1 VKPRSADA
9 MTPRR
14 AERARDERHFSR
26 TLPRALGKALSRA
39 LGKALSKAFGK
50 ATRRTNQLR
59 RGAVLVLLAAAVTA
73 CRQDMHDQPKYRP
86 LRGSDI
92 FADKRSAR
100 PFVPGTVARGT
111 LREDTVLYTGKIGND
126 FVTEIPVAV
135 TAELLARGQTQ
146 FQVFCSPCH
155 GRTGRGDGMIVQRGF
170 KKPSSYHVDRLRQMP
185 IGYFYDVIT
194 NGFAAM
200 SDYSAQVPPPDR
212 WAIAAYV
219 RTLQYSQ
226 YAPAADVPADKRPEL
241 DASLAAAPAPE
252 HHR

>member
-1 VKPRSADA
+1 MTPRRADA

-14 AERARDERHFSR
+14 AGQARDERHISR
-26 TLPRALGKALSRA
+26 
-39 LGKALSKAFGK
+39 ALSKAFGE
-50 ATRRTNQLR
+50 ASRRTNQLR

-86 LRGSDI
+86 LRGSEI

-111 LREDTVLYTGKIGND
+111 LREDTVLYTGKIGNE
-126 FVTEIPVAV
+126 FVTEIPVKV
-135 TAELLARGQTQ
+135 TADVLARGQTQ

-170 KKPSSYHVDRLRQMP
+170 KKPSSYHVDRLRQAP
-185 IGYFYDVIT
+185 IGYFYDVMT

-200 SDYSAQVPPPDR
+200 SDYSAQVPPADR
-212 WAIAAYV
+212 WAIAAYI

-226 YAPAADVPADKRPEL
+226 YAPGADVPADKHGEL
-241 DASLAAAPAPE
+241 DQSLATTPAPE

>member
-1 VKPRSADA
+1 

-14 AERARDERHFSR
+14 ADDMTPRRAGQARDERHI
-26 TLPRALGKALSRA
+26 SRA
-39 LGKALSKAFGK
+39 FSKAFGK
-50 ATRRTNQLR
+50 ASSRTNQIR
-59 RGAVLVLLAAAVTA
+59 RGAVLVLLAAAVLA

-86 LRGSDI
+86 LRGSEI

-111 LREDTVLYTGKIGND
+111 LREDPVLYTGKIGNE
-126 FVTEIPVAV
+126 FVTQIPVKV

-155 GRTGRGDGMIVQRGF
+155 GRAGRGDGMIVQRGF
-170 KKPSSYHVDRLRQMP
+170 KKPSSYHVDRLRQAP
-185 IGYFYDVIT
+185 IGYFYDVMT

-200 SDYSAQVPPPDR
+200 SDYSAQVPPADR
-212 WAIAAYV
+212 WAIAAYI
-219 RTLQYSQ
+219 RALQYSQ
-226 YAPAADVPADKRPEL
+226 YAPAADVPADEHAEL
-241 DASLAAAPAPE
+241 DASLAATPAQE

>member
-1 VKPRSADA
+1 

-14 AERARDERHFSR
+14 ADTMTPRRAARARDERHFSR
-26 TLPRALGKALSRA
+26 ALPR
-39 LGKALSKAFGK
+39 AFGK

-73 CRQDMHDQPKYRP
+73 CRQDMHDQPKYKP

-126 FVTEIPVAV
+126 FVTEIPVGV

-170 KKPSSYHVDRLRQMP
+170 KKPSSYHVDRLRQAP
-185 IGYFYDVIT
+185 IGYFYDVMT
-194 NGFAAM
+194 NGFGAM
-200 SDYSAQVPPPDR
+200 SDYSAQVPPQDR

-226 YAPAADVPADKRPEL
+226 YAPAADVPADKHPEL

>member
-1 VKPRSADA
+1 

-14 AERARDERHFSR
+14 AGRARDERHI
-26 TLPRALGKALSRA
+26 SRA
-39 LGKALSKAFGK
+39 FSKAFGK
-50 ATRRTNQLR
+50 ASRKTNQLR
-59 RGAVLVLLAAAVTA
+59 RGAALVLFAAALTA

-86 LRGSDI
+86 LRGSEI

-111 LREDTVLYTGKIGND
+111 LREDTVLYTGKAGND
-126 FVTEIPVAV
+126 FVTEIPVKV
-135 TAELLARGQTQ
+135 TAELLARGQSEY
-146 FQVFCSPCH
+146 QVFCSPCH

-185 IGYFYDVIT
+185 IGYFYDVMT
-194 NGFAAM
+194 NGFGAM
-200 SDYSAQVPPPDR
+200 ADYSAQVPPMDR

-226 YAPAADVPADKRPEL
+226 YAPASDVPADKHPEL
-241 DASLAAAPAPE
+241 DRSLAAAPAATTAPE
-252 HHR
+252 HR